1 MCGPE
6 DGQSAQEHLLFPL
19 NGWRVVCDDDN
30 DDDYHND
37 GDADADA
44 DNDADADADADDNDD
59 DDDDECIYTRDILGV
74 YIFLH
79 IQMYLCK
86 RSIAN

>member
-19 NGWRVVCDDDN
+19 NGWRVVYDNDNDDNDDN
-30 DDDYHND
+30 DDDDDAAND
-37 GDADADA
+37 DN
-44 DNDADADADADDNDD
+44 DNDADDDD
-59 DDDDECIYTRDILGV
+59 DDDDECIYTRTDILGV

-86 RSIAN
+86 RCIAN